1 MTMPTFE
8 PVAFF
13 PQNIS
18 LGIQAN
24 VNQPRGT
31 KLFTES
37 QLQQV
42 YAAGLRDAVP
52 EGWTAIHL
60 KTGNEYQ
67 VIGEAI
73 DVTNMHCNQ
82 LIVIYQRD
90 GKTFVRE
97 AEGFQ

>member
-37 QLQQV
+37 QLQQA
-42 YAAGLRDAVP
+42 YEAGKRDSVP
-52 EGWTAIHL
+52 EWFPIETAPKVGAHL
-60 KTGNEYQ
+60 ACELPNKTTG
-67 VIGEAI
+67 VL
-73 DVTNMHCNQ
+73 T
-82 LIVIYQRD
+82 
-90 GKTFVRE
+90 
-97 AEGFQ
+97 